1 MMDLI
6 DSDRIAAARL
16 AEATFQQDVTV
27 AISTIEQI
35 ATVST
40 SRVSANMQV
49 ASAKMQVDAEV
60 AAAKLAADAMLAV
73 QQYKTFFKDNPHSTP
88 QELVAGVLKEAED
101 GFVLCAAL
109 QTETMIRQLEEDAR
123 NAILK
128 IKDMGKTAIDEINV
142 LVAMVNSNIET
153 DAQVAADKL
162 REFRAVNHTLQETA
176 DEADEAI
183 QLIEETAARTKH
195 QLEQVV
201 ISKVAVIQKTTDDA
215 CLQIADSIKAS
226 TERIREGKDRSL
238 AAFRVVLMSFYNR

>member
-1 MMDLI
+1 
-6 DSDRIAAARL
+6 
-16 AEATFQQDVTV
+16 
-27 AISTIEQI
+27 
-35 ATVST
+35 
-40 SRVSANMQV
+40 
-49 ASAKMQVDAEV
+49 
-60 AAAKLAADAMLAV
+60 
-73 QQYKTFFKDNPHSTP
+73 
-88 QELVAGVLKEAED
+88 
-101 GFVLCAAL
+101 
-109 QTETMIRQLEEDAR
+109 MIRQLEEDAR